1 MTGLLHRKGYFIY
14 TFIYYN
20 EDLDYGKYVSKQWY
34 VGWLEEFKEL
44 QEKKHKTFI
53 KCCNGNREED
63 SRKKIHNKVI
73 WGRYRYLVST
83 LHEMTKSYCQMEL
96 MRMNQTVSDYVHMH
110 KQIEKHK
117 SDAEQINN
125 PG

>member
-53 KCCNGNREED
+53 KCCNGYREED
-63 SRKKIHNKVI
+63 SRTKIHHKVI
-73 WGRYRYLVST
+73 WGRYIDNRY
-83 LHEMTKSYCQMEL
+83 TKWNDKKL
-96 MRMNQTVSDYVHMH
+96 LSDGVNEDEPNCEWLCSH
-110 KQIEKHK
+110 
-117 SDAEQINN
+117 A
-125 PG
+125 